1 MWEKTCS
8 KSIQNCKNISFLLL
22 SSLTL
27 QKLRCAVV
35 LSRAETGSAY
45 ALSLLLT
52 CLLLALPASAGL
64 AASSVQDGFL
74 AVAAP
79 PLQPNG
85 SGTTFLCQN
94 IFASNPD
101 QLCAFQIKEMSAAD
115 IQAFVAF
122 LRQVFLMISPYPG
135 LFPLVKCLLS
145 FLYFRFFFSPN
156 SSAFLSCA
164 RKLLIS
170 IAKKQNCNPGSMPTP
185 NNLLCCSC
193 VPRFGRVYL

>member
-1 MWEKTCS
+1 
-8 KSIQNCKNISFLLL
+8 L
-22 SSLTL
+22 SSAGR
-27 QKLRCAVV
+27 KLDLRM
-35 LSRAETGSAY
+35 
-45 ALSLLLT
+45 LSLSCSLVYCLP
-52 CLLLALPASAGL
+52 CLHLQALLLAPSRTVFWLWQP
-64 AASSVQDGFL
+64 
-74 AVAAP
+74 P